1 MSGCV
6 LLMDDPGVTVGSV
19 AEARA
24 AILDHALET
33 LGGYERD
40 PDNCEH
46 LRLRVEGD
54 GPTWDDLTECE
65 VERTYDPADPRAGMT
80 CSYLLYQQG
89 GLDGVGGPIW
99 TYSVTIW
106 ATAPPEVWDHPA
118 DERAGQDNTD
128 DLDNAS
134 RDKRTPSDG
143 ELQVRKGA
151 T

>member
-6 LLMDDPGVTVGSV
+6 LLMDDLGVTVSSV

-24 AILDHALET
+24 AIVDHALET
-33 LGGYERD
+33 LGGHARD
-40 PDNCEH
+40 PDKREH

-54 GPTWDDLTECE
+54 GPTWNDLAECE
-65 VERTYDPADPRAGMT
+65 VERTYDPADPRGGMT

-99 TYSVTIW
+99 TFGVQIW

-118 DERAGQDNTD
+118 DQPAGYEDAD
-128 DLDNAS
+128 A
-134 RDKRTPSDG
+134 PSDDVG
-143 ELQVRKGA
+143 IDPDSD
-151 T
+151 